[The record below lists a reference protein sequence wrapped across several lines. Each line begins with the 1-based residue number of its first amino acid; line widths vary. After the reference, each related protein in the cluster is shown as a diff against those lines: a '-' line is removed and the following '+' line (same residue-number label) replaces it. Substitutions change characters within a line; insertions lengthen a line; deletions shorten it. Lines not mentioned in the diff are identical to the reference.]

1 MHAMEEEFK
10 HEQAKATNKF
20 NTTLQELKEKNTE
33 VFLLSMIFADCVKEI
48 IHLRT
53 DLDTKIETLQEA
65 FDQAKKDYQAVNPLL
80 TEFKKESETDQA

>member
-33 VFLLSMIFADCVKEI
+33 VFLLAMIFADCEGNNPFEDGFGYKNRNVTRSFRSSEKR
-48 IHLRT
+48 LSGSKSLTYRV
-53 DLDTKIETLQEA
+53 QER
-65 FDQAKKDYQAVNPLL
+65 V
-80 TEFKKESETDQA
+80 